1 MSDSRE
7 VPVNGSELMETVDTK
22 TVQFA
27 YMRKISRP
35 TLQRLRLTLKTSAV
49 LKAGLFFVGVVMVST
64 LVVYL
69 AERRTND
76 GFVSFFDSFWWTIVT
91 ISTVGYGER
100 VPSTVTGRLLAIG
113 TILFGMGIMGTV
125 TGRIAS
131 ILMERQMKEENGLLD
146 YSRLKG
152 HFIIC
157 GWKREMNQVLYEILE
172 SNPDVD
178 PLEVVLL
185 TRAGKEDVRTVRN
198 DPRLKGIKYI
208 NGDFMEE
215 RDLRRAGVVEASKI
229 LVLADS
235 LLEGDLQQID
245 SKTVMAVMS
254 IKNLNK
260 RAYVCAE
267 LLDVKFE
274 KYLRLSHCDEILLSR
289 EFSRSILA
297 SAASGAGLSHIVA
310 ELVSRSKDIRIDTTP
325 IPDTFTGKTYGELR
339 GEFGGRAETQ
349 LIGLLEN
356 TGNLMIRKQE
366 AIREAQKNPDI
377 SSLIPTLREAKNL
390 TANAPVINPPS
401 DYAIRQYTRAIVI
414 VGSSVHQ
421 TKGKA
426 A

>member
-1 MSDSRE
+1 MDGNILHEHGTIS
-7 VPVNGSELMETVDTK
+7 
-22 TVQFA
+22 
-27 YMRKISRP
+27 YMRKKSRP

-49 LKAGLFFVGVVMVST
+49 LKAGLFFVGVILVST

-146 YSRLKG
+146 YSRLKD

-185 TRAGKEDVRTVRN
+185 TRAGKEEVRTVRN

-215 RDLRRAGVVEASKI
+215 RDLRRAGVVEAKKI

-297 SAASGAGLSHIVA
+297 SAASGAGLSHVVA
-310 ELVSRSKDIRIDTTP
+310 ELVSRSKDIRIDTNP
-325 IPDTFTGKTYGELR
+325 IPDTFIGKTYAELR
-339 GEFGGRAETQ
+339 SEFEEKSGMQ

-356 TGNLMIRKQE
+356 TGNLMVRKQE

-377 SSLIPTLREAKNL
+377 SSLIPTLRGAKNL

-401 DYAIRQYTRAIVI
+401 EYTIRKYTRAVVI
-414 VGSSVHQ
+414 VGSSVPQ
-421 TKGKA
+421 VKGKA